1 MIRRLSTWLVL
12 ALAATALAAGC
23 GSSSKSSTTTATT
36 STPAAGNPGAGG
48 TTART
53 PTTAA
58 GGAGATGTV
67 PKEAP
72 KVNGAVAVAQC
83 KRAVQAQTTLSAEQR
98 AKLEATCS
106 HAATGSQAALEKIAS
121 EVCLALAKS
130 AHLPA
135 GVSREQALAVCKP
148 R

>member
-1 MIRRLSTWLVL
+1 MIRRLSTWFVP
-12 ALAATALAAGC
+12 ALAATALAVGC

-36 STPAAGNPGAGG
+36 TTPPAGNAGAAG
-48 TTART
+48 TTA
-53 PTTAA
+53 TTATTA
-58 GGAGATGTV
+58 PGGAGATGTV

-83 KRAVQAQTTLSAEQR
+83 KRAINAQTALSAEQK
-98 AKLEATCS
+98 AKLEGTCA
-106 HAATGSQAALEKIAS
+106 HAASGSQADLEKVAA
-121 EVCLALAKS
+121 EVCVALAKS

-135 GVSREQALAVCKP
+135 GVSREQALRVCKP